1 MFTNTLSTCQ
11 YKSFLEFEAYSK
23 ASTQGNRSMLVT
35 QPVSPRSFFWG
46 GEVTAHMS
54 SSTLGKLD
62 LSGYDENYVIKAD
75 FMLLE
80 GADSKFV
87 KFFVQ
92 FDNMSYSA
100 DATMNKGRKT
110 TVTIPLSKFQ
120 TRERCT
126 TSVLRSARYWT
137 ATPCNSWWT
146 ISVSRANKG

>member
-1 MFTNTLSTCQ
+1 MGLKTVVLNSERMN
-11 YKSFLEFEAYSK
+11 YD
-23 ASTQGNRSMLVT
+23 
-35 QPVSPRSFFWG
+35 
-46 GEVTAHMS
+46 
-54 SSTLGKLD
+54 GKLD

-120 TRERCT
+120 TRERLYDLGFT
-126 TSVLRSARYWT
+126 LGEILDGDPVQFVVDNIRFES
-137 ATPCNSWWT
+137 
-146 ISVSRANKG
+146 K